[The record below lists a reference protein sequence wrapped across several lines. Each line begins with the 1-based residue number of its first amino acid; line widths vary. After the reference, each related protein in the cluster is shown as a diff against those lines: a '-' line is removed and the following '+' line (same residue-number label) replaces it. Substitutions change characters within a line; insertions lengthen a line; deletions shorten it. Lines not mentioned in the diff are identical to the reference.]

1 VVFSL
6 KAFGDKILKYFY
18 VLGDI
23 LTPKIRQVGY
33 ILKRLKIWPMS
44 SV

>member
-23 LTPKIRQVGY
+23 FNSQDKAGWLHFKEAKD
-33 ILKRLKIWPMS
+33 LANE
-44 SV
+44 